1 MLNIMSE
8 FAIFEAPP
16 PSKVYHIIWNI
27 LLADKQFSIT
37 DESLKENK
45 IGHIVAI
52 LPSKKD
58 YYKLINHNID
68 STVIEYG
75 DKHEPEINVQ
85 NYDTICQFIDTLARN
100 SKNDSDR
107 NVLIF
112 CNNGYQRSI
121 PFLVYYLTKFH
132 SIECPSISKAIDLI
146 FPQVDKINYLS
157 LREKTIEDI
166 TKILTNECS

>member
-1 MLNIMSE
+1 MSE

-37 DESLKENK
+37 DESLNENK

-52 LPSKKD
+52 LPSRSDFEKVV
-58 YYKLINHNID
+58 NHKID
-68 STVIEYG
+68 ATVIEYG
-75 DKHEPEINVQ
+75 DKHEPEI
-85 NYDTICQFIDTLARN
+85 DTEHYYRIGQFIDTLARN

-132 SIECPSISKAIDLI
+132 PIECPSISKAIDLI

-166 TKILTNECS
+166 TKILTNEYS

>member
-1 MLNIMSE
+1 MDDY
-8 FAIFEAPP
+8 ATFEAPP

-27 LLADKQFSIT
+27 LLADKQFSLTI
-37 DESLKENK
+37 ESLRENK

-52 LPSKKD
+52 LPSKED
-58 YYKLINHNID
+58 FEKLGGGALCP

-75 DKHEPEINVQ
+75 DKHEP
-85 NYDTICQFIDTLARN
+85 FIDATRYDDVGNFIDNLARS
-100 SKNDSDR
+100 SKNESER

-121 PFLVYYLTKFH
+121 PFLAYYLTKFH
-132 SIECPSISKAIDLI
+132 SDECPSISKAIDLI
-146 FPQVDKINYLS
+146 LPQVDKLNYLS

-166 TKILTNECS
+166 TKILTNACS